1 MCVFCQSKFKGKL
14 IIRLLS
20 EMTVSKK
27 SNLDE
32 SKLNMNGV
40 ANSIWNA
47 IEKPIQIK
55 KIVDFLYDEYDVD
68 KETCEETTITF
79 LSRLNHAGLIDV
91 FELKW

>member
-1 MCVFCQSKFKGKL
+1 MCIFCQANGKERPM
-14 IIRLLS
+14 IRLIS
-20 EMTVSKK
+20 EMTISKR
-27 SNLDE
+27 NNIDE

-91 FELKW
+91 FELK